1 MTMKHVAP
9 KYIASKYIASLAL
22 AAVLAFGTAAHA
34 KTGDQDSRDI
44 AALDGMKITLQQ
56 AIVTAEQQAG
66 GRAVSADVK
75 QENGGT
81 RIAVEVVGTGG
92 VKTVLVDARSGAVT
106 AAHGADG
113 DDDDDD

>member
-1 MTMKHVAP
+1 MTMKPVT
-9 KYIASKYIASLAL
+9 SLAL
-22 AAVLAFGTAAHA
+22 AAVLAFATAAHA
-34 KTGDQDSRDI
+34 KTSDQDSRDI

-56 AIVTAEQQAG
+56 AIATAEQQAG

-81 RIAVEVVGTGG
+81 RIVVEVAGTGG

-106 AAHGADG
+106 AAHGADVA
-113 DDDDDD
+113 DEDED